1 MTTEKENFEDM
12 LENYLRPEE
21 TEEESGSIK
30 QGKIVHISN
39 DVVLVDI
46 GLKSEGQ
53 IPLSEFINAFGKITV
68 KEGDIIDV
76 LVLVR
81 TNAQDGK
88 IVLSYERAKNQ
99 KVFEILERAM
109 ESGEVLQGVIARR
122 VKGGYAVD
130 FLNTELFLPGS
141 HVDLRPVRDMDSLLG
156 KEMDVVVLKVNK
168 KRNNAIVSRRIVLE
182 KEREKQREIIINTL
196 TEGSIVKGIVKTV
209 TEYGAFVDLGGIDGL
224 LHITDLAWKRVK
236 HAKDIVNVGDEI
248 TVKVLAFDK
257 ENNKLSLG
265 LKQLKEDPWLTIEQ
279 EIPVGTV
286 ITGKVTNITDYG
298 AFVELRDEIEGL
310 VHISEMSWTRK
321 LRHPTQIVKIGDIV
335 EAVVLD
341 INVEKKRIALG
352 MKQTKENPWDI
363 VEASFPVGTVI
374 EGVIKSI
381 TDFGIFVGIEDG
393 IDGLIH
399 VSDISWVKKI
409 KNPKDIY
416 SIGDTIQAQ
425 VILVDKENEKFTLGI
440 KQLEEDPWLS
450 VAEKYPIGCI
460 VEGIV
465 SNLTDFGIFVEVEE
479 GIEGLVHISEV
490 HTTKV
495 DNPASLYSIGDSVQ
509 VKVIHS
515 TITQDERKLGLSIK
529 RCLEE
534 EQSEIQNSTK
544 QSSSPHVTFADL
556 MKDKLQQR

>member
-12 LENYLRPEE
+12 LENYLRPEVN
-21 TEEESGSIK
+21 EEETGTIK
-30 QGKIVHISN
+30 QGKIVHIGN

-53 IPLSEFINAFGKITV
+53 IPISEFMNAFQKVTV
-68 KEGDIIDV
+68 QEGDIIDV
-76 LVLVR
+76 LLLR
-81 TNAQDGK
+81 NNTKDGRV
-88 IVLSYERAKNQ
+88 ILSYERAKNQ
-99 KVFEILERAM
+99 KVFEILDKAM
-109 ESGEVLQGVIARR
+109 ETGEILQGVIARR

-156 KEMDVVVLKVNK
+156 KEIEFVVLKVNK
-168 KRNNAIVSRRIVLE
+168 KRSNAIVSRRTVLE
-182 KEREKQREIIINTL
+182 KEREQQREQIINTL
-196 TEGSIVKGIVKTV
+196 EEGNIVTGVVKTV

-248 TVKVLAFDK
+248 TVKILAFDK

-265 LKQLKEDPWLTIEQ
+265 LKQLREDPWLTIEKDF
-279 EIPVGTV
+279 PVGTL

-321 LRHPTQIVKIGDIV
+321 LRHPTQIIKIGDVI
-335 EAVVLD
+335 EAVVLE
-341 INVEKKRIALG
+341 VSTEKKRIALG

-416 SIGDTIQAQ
+416 SIGDVIQAQ

-450 VAEKYPIGCI
+450 VGVKYPVGCI
-460 VEGIV
+460 VEGVI

-479 GIEGLVHISEV
+479 GIEGLVHISEI

-495 DNPASLYSIGDSVQ
+495 DNPTSLYSIGDSVQ

-515 TITQDERKLGLSIK
+515 TVTQDERKLGLSIK

-534 EQSEIQNSTK
+534 EQDKESDAK

>member
-1 MTTEKENFEDM
+1 MTMEKENFEDM
-12 LENYLRPEE
+12 LEDYLRPEVN
-21 TEEESGSIK
+21 EEEAGTVK
-30 QGKIVHISN
+30 QGKIVHIGN
-39 DVVLVDI
+39 DIVLVDI

-53 IPLSEFINAFGKITV
+53 IPLSEFLNAFQKVTV
-68 KEGDIIDV
+68 QEGDIIDV
-76 LVLVR
+76 LVLR
-81 TNAQDGK
+81 NNTKDGK
-88 IVLSYERAKNQ
+88 IILSYERAKNQ
-99 KVFEILERAM
+99 KVFEILEQAM

-122 VKGGYAVD
+122 VKGGYAID

-156 KEMDVVVLKVNK
+156 KEVEVVVLKVNR
-168 KRNNAIVSRRIVLE
+168 KRNNAIVSRRAVLE
-182 KEREKQREIIINTL
+182 KEREKQRETVINTL
-196 TEGSIVKGIVKTV
+196 QEGSIVKGVVKTV
-209 TEYGAFVDLGGIDGL
+209 TDYGAFVDLGGIDGL

-236 HAKDIVNVGDEI
+236 HTKDIVNIGDEI
-248 TVKVLAFDK
+248 TVKVLTFDK

-265 LKQLKEDPWLTIEQ
+265 LKQLKEDPWLTVEQ
-279 EIPVGTV
+279 EFPVGTI
-286 ITGKVTNITDYG
+286 ITGKVTNITEYG

-321 LRHPTQIVKIGDIV
+321 LRHPTQIVKIGDII
-335 EAVVLD
+335 EAVVLE
-341 INVEKKRIALG
+341 VSREKKRIALG

-409 KNPKDIY
+409 KSPKEIY
-416 SIGDTIQAQ
+416 SIGDVIQAQ

-450 VAEKYPIGCI
+450 VVEKYPVGSI
-460 VEGIV
+460 VEGVI

-490 HTTKV
+490 HPTKV
-495 DNPASLYSIGDSVQ
+495 DNPSSLYSIGDSVQ

-515 TITQDERKLGLSIK
+515 TVTQDERKLGLSIK
-529 RCLEE
+529 RCHEDSQDKE
-534 EQSEIQNSTK
+534 GEAK

>member
-224 LHITDLAWKRVK
+224 LHITDLAWKRVM
-236 HAKDIVNVGDEI
+236 
-248 TVKVLAFDK
+248 LRF
-257 ENNKLSLG
+257 
-265 LKQLKEDPWLTIEQ
+265 WL
-279 EIPVGTV
+279 
-286 ITGKVTNITDYG
+286 
-298 AFVELRDEIEGL
+298 
-310 VHISEMSWTRK
+310 
-321 LRHPTQIVKIGDIV
+321 
-335 EAVVLD
+335 
-341 INVEKKRIALG
+341 
-352 MKQTKENPWDI
+352 
-363 VEASFPVGTVI
+363 
-374 EGVIKSI
+374 
-381 TDFGIFVGIEDG
+381 
-393 IDGLIH
+393 LI
-399 VSDISWVKKI
+399 KKI
-409 KNPKDIY
+409 IN
-416 SIGDTIQAQ
+416 S
-425 VILVDKENEKFTLGI
+425 
-440 KQLEEDPWLS
+440 PW
-450 VAEKYPIGCI
+450 
-460 VEGIV
+460 
-465 SNLTDFGIFVEVEE
+465 
-479 GIEGLVHISEV
+479 GL
-490 HTTKV
+490 
-495 DNPASLYSIGDSVQ
+495 N
-509 VKVIHS
+509 
-515 TITQDERKLGLSIK
+515 
-529 RCLEE
+529 
-534 EQSEIQNSTK
+534 N
-544 QSSSPHVTFADL
+544 
-556 MKDKLQQR
+556 